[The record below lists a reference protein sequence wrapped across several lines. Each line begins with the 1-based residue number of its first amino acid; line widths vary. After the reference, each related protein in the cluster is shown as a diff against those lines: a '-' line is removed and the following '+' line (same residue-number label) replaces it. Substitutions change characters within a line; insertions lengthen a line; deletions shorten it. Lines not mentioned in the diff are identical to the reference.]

1 MTSVSTT
8 SSILAVCLLLE
19 VIPAWPAQSG
29 ALELEARIPLGAVS
43 GRIDHL
49 AIDLTR
55 HRLFVAELGNG
66 SLSVVDLDKGQ
77 VLKRMGGLSQP
88 QGVAYLP
95 ATDTVYLASGG
106 DGSLKRFGGN
116 DLAPLG
122 VTDVGED
129 ADNIRLDASADHIV
143 VGYGRGALAFID
155 AASEG
160 MAGEVALAGHPEA
173 FQLEASGSRIFVN
186 VPEARQIAVV
196 ARDAKRQIAAWQV
209 PGRDNFPMALDEAG
223 SRLLVV
229 DRDPPELLVLDTSR
243 GELMARLPTCGD
255 ADDVFVDRA
264 RQRAY
269 VSCGE
274 GFIDVVRQ
282 DSDVY
287 ERLARIPTSPGA
299 RTALFVPEMDRLYL
313 AARAQGSEGASVW
326 VLRPEP

>member
-129 ADNIRLDASADHIV
+129 ADNIRLDASADRIV
-143 VGYGRGALAFID
+143 VGYGHGALAFID

-173 FQLEASGSRIFVN
+173 FQVEAGRSRILVN

-196 ARDAKRQIAAWQV
+196 DRDAKRQIAAWQV

-255 ADDVFVDRA
+255 ADDVFVDRE
-264 RQRAY
+264 RKRAY
-269 VSCGE
+269 VGCGE

-282 DSDVY
+282 DGDVY

>member
-1 MTSVSTT
+1 MTSVSTI
-8 SSILAVCLLLE
+8 SSILAACLLLE
-19 VIPAWPAQSG
+19 AIPARPARSD
-29 ALELEARIPLGAVS
+29 ALELETRIPLGAVS

-49 AIDLTR
+49 AVDLAR

-77 VLKRMGGLSQP
+77 VLKRIGGLSEP

-106 DGSLKRFGGN
+106 DGSLRRFGGS

-129 ADNIRLDASADHIV
+129 ADNIRLDASADRIV

-155 AASEG
+155 AASGG

-173 FQLEASGSRIFVN
+173 FQVEAGGSRILVN
-186 VPEARQIAVV
+186 VPEARQVAVV
-196 ARDAKRQIAAWQV
+196 DRDAGRQIAAWQV

-223 SRLLVV
+223 RRLLVV

-243 GELMARLPTCGD
+243 SELMARLPTCGD

-264 RQRAY
+264 RKRAY

>member
-106 DGSLKRFGGN
+106 DGSLRRFGGN

-186 VPEARQIAVV
+186 VPEARQVAVV
-196 ARDAKRQIAAWQV
+196 DRDAGRQIAAWQV

-255 ADDVFVDRA
+255 ADDVFVDRE
-264 RQRAY
+264 RKRAY
-269 VSCGE
+269 VGCGE

-282 DSDVY
+282 DGDVY